1 MGSRTGKIPR
11 ILCWAAIAFSAIAL
25 CLTSMGRSSA
35 KYASQSSG
43 GGGTSVAQ
51 FSPSFVSEYIDIT
64 AIQKPG
70 DTVVKPFSVRNH
82 TGDSVTEVTLKY
94 QIVVKTTGNLPL
106 RFSIL
111 NSVGQ
116 TVKTWSCSGTDG
128 KQTYEYAADTL
139 VFGPGEQLSHGYQ
152 LRVEWPAGQKDAQFA
167 DMTDAVYVSVVWEQ
181 VD

>member
-1 MGSRTGKIPR
+1 MGSRKGKIPR

-43 GGGTSVAQ
+43 GAGTSVAQ

-70 DTVVKPFSVRNH
+70 DTVVKPFSVRNY
-82 TGDSVTEVTLKY
+82 TGSTVTEVTPKY

-116 TVKTWSCSGTDG
+116 TVKTFSCSGTDG